1 MLHVQQ
7 IIFTAIPA
15 LFFYST
21 LSNKST
27 MIKSLGTVGGG
38 VAGYV
43 VSNIVTDMRA

>member
-1 MLHVQQ
+1 MLSIQQ
-7 IIFTAIPA
+7 MIFTALPA

-38 VAGYV
+38 VAGFV
-43 VSNIVTDMRA
+43 VSNIVTDMRE

>member
-1 MLHVQQ
+1 MLSIQQ

-15 LFFYST
+15 SFFYYT

-43 VSNIVTDMRA
+43 VSNIVKDMRA

>member
-1 MLHVQQ
+1 MLSIQQ
-7 IIFTAIPA
+7 MIFTALPA

-27 MIKSLGTVGGG
+27 MIKALGTVGGG